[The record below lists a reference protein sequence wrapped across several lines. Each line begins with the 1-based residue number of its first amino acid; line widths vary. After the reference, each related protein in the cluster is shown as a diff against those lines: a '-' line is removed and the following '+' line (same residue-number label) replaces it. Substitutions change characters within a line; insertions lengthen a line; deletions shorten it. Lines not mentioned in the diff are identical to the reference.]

1 MSRKI
6 EGTATWTWHEE
17 AGGAWYVAL
26 DGRAVPPYLRQITVE
41 AIVDVGSD
49 GRVAGIKIIDAL
61 PPPPEGR
68 VVSAAP
74 DDLAGRVRD
83 AVRDEYGSVLC
94 AWVDQGTTRCCAVNV
109 PPHKCRCDAI
119 ARAAIAAMPAIEALQ
134 RQLSEARVEVISEG
148 IQCESWMRQTANLQS
163 LLAEAERQLSASR
176 AAEERMRAENARL
189 VEELAETRE
198 NLEEEER
205 SVSIYF
211 AETQAAKAALV
222 AMEKA
227 KNEYATLAHERGK
240 EVERLRAALQRLD
253 PALGT
258 S

>member
-74 DDLAGRVRD
+74 DDLAGLKVDPKTHASISASPKR
-83 AVRDEYGSVLC
+83 GLVL
-94 AWVDQGTTRCCAVNV
+94 
-109 PPHKCRCDAI
+109 
-119 ARAAIAAMPAIEALQ
+119 MEALGAIKALQ
-134 RQLSEARVEVISEG
+134 RQLAEAEAKHKAWADAWDIEHAAHLEDERQLSEARAAQSELVDLVKQAVAPLSDE
-148 IQCESWMRQTANLQS
+148 IEDLT
-163 LLAEAERQLSASR
+163 RQLSASR
-176 AAEERMRAENARL
+176 AAEESMLIRL
-189 VEELAETRE
+189 TPKETR
-198 NLEEEER
+198 
-205 SVSIYF
+205 
-211 AETQAAKAALV
+211 
-222 AMEKA
+222 
-227 KNEYATLAHERGK
+227 
-240 EVERLRAALQRLD
+240 
-253 PALGT
+253 P
-258 S
+258 

>member
-1 MSRKI
+1 M
-6 EGTATWTWHEE
+6 
-17 AGGAWYVAL
+17 
-26 DGRAVPPYLRQITVE
+26 
-41 AIVDVGSD
+41 
-49 GRVAGIKIIDAL
+49 
-61 PPPPEGR
+61 
-68 VVSAAP
+68 SAAP
-74 DDLAGRVRD
+74 DDLALLISDLRPGENELERR
-83 AVRDEYGSVLC
+83 A
-94 AWVDQGTTRCCAVNV
+94 A
-109 PPHKCRCDAI
+109 DAI
-119 ARAAIAAMPAIEALQ
+119 DSLGERLEEANNRAARAEVAIEALQ
-134 RQLSEARVEVISEG
+134 RQLAEAEAKHKAWADAWDIEHAAHLEDERQLSEARAAQSELVDLVKQAVAPLSDE
-148 IQCESWMRQTANLQS
+148 IEDLT
-163 LLAEAERQLSASR
+163 RQLSASR

>member
-1 MSRKI
+1 MAWLLIKLCGGIYFRLISWQLGTSAL
-6 EGTATWTWHEE
+6 EWHATATRRPRGVFIIRWVPELPATDQSPS
-17 AGGAWYVAL
+17 VAM
-26 DGRAVPPYLRQITVE
+26 GNNRI
-41 AIVDVGSD
+41 G
-49 GRVAGIKIIDAL
+49 
-61 PPPPEGR
+61 
-68 VVSAAP
+68 
-74 DDLAGRVRD
+74 
-83 AVRDEYGSVLC
+83 
-94 AWVDQGTTRCCAVNV
+94 
-109 PPHKCRCDAI
+109 
-119 ARAAIAAMPAIEALQ
+119 M
-134 RQLSEARVEVISEG
+134 
-148 IQCESWMRQTANLQS
+148 
-163 LLAEAERQLSASR
+163 
-176 AAEERMRAENARL
+176 EERMRAENARL

>member
-74 DDLAGRVRD
+74 DDLAGLKVDPKTHASISASPKR
-83 AVRDEYGSVLC
+83 GLVLME
-94 AWVDQGTTRCCAVNV
+94 ALG
-109 PPHKCRCDAI
+109 AI
-119 ARAAIAAMPAIEALQ
+119 KALQ
-134 RQLSEARVEVISEG
+134 RQL
-148 IQCESWMRQTANLQS
+148 
-163 LLAEAERQLSASR
+163 AEAE
-176 AAEERMRAENARL
+176 
-189 VEELAETRE
+189 
-198 NLEEEER
+198 
-205 SVSIYF
+205 
-211 AETQAAKAALV
+211 AKH
-222 AMEKA
+222 KA
-227 KNEYATLAHERGK
+227 WADAWG
-240 EVERLRAALQRLD
+240 
-253 PALGT
+253 GG
-258 S
+258 

>member
-134 RQLSEARVEVISEG
+134 RQLSEARAAQSELVDLVKQAVAPLSDE
-148 IQCESWMRQTANLQS
+148 IEDLT
-163 LLAEAERQLSASR
+163 RQLSASR

>member
-1 MSRKI
+1 MAIS
-6 EGTATWTWHEE
+6 T
-17 AGGAWYVAL
+17 
-26 DGRAVPPYLRQITVE
+26 LRH
-41 AIVDVGSD
+41 G
-49 GRVAGIKIIDAL
+49 
-61 PPPPEGR
+61 P
-68 VVSAAP
+68 
-74 DDLAGRVRD
+74 
-83 AVRDEYGSVLC
+83 YGSSAPTL
-94 AWVDQGTTRCCAVNV
+94 A
-109 PPHKCRCDAI
+109 DAI
-119 ARAAIAAMPAIEALQ
+119 DSLQ
-134 RQLSEARVEVISEG
+134 RQLSEARAAQSELVDLVKQAVAPLSDE
-148 IQCESWMRQTANLQS
+148 IEDLT
-163 LLAEAERQLSASR
+163 RQLSASR

>member
-1 MSRKI
+1 M
-6 EGTATWTWHEE
+6 
-17 AGGAWYVAL
+17 
-26 DGRAVPPYLRQITVE
+26 
-41 AIVDVGSD
+41 
-49 GRVAGIKIIDAL
+49 
-61 PPPPEGR
+61 
-68 VVSAAP
+68 
-74 DDLAGRVRD
+74 
-83 AVRDEYGSVLC
+83 
-94 AWVDQGTTRCCAVNV
+94 
-109 PPHKCRCDAI
+109 
-119 ARAAIAAMPAIEALQ
+119 EALGAIKALQ
-134 RQLSEARVEVISEG
+134 RQLAEAEAKHKAWADAWDIEHAAHLEDERQLSEARAAQSELVDLVKQAVAPLSDE
-148 IQCESWMRQTANLQS
+148 IEDLT
-163 LLAEAERQLSASR
+163 RQLSASR

>member
-74 DDLAGRVRD
+74 DDLARLILECRRVAD
-83 AVRDEYGSVLC
+83 LHHYNEVWL
-94 AWVDQGTTRCCAVNV
+94 
-109 PPHKCRCDAI
+109 
-119 ARAAIAAMPAIEALQ
+119 AADAIEALQ
-134 RQLSEARVEVISEG
+134 RQLPEARAAQSELVDLVKQAVAPLSDE
-148 IQCESWMRQTANLQS
+148 IEDLT
-163 LLAEAERQLSASR
+163 RQLSASR
-176 AAEERMRAENARL
+176 AAEERMRALLERVLAANIARGCAPEHARIGL
-189 VEELAETRE
+189 IYDIHAALSPPAAETPKA
-198 NLEEEER
+198 EEDG
-205 SVSIYF
+205 
-211 AETQAAKAALV
+211 A
-222 AMEKA
+222 
-227 KNEYATLAHERGK
+227 
-240 EVERLRAALQRLD
+240 
-253 PALGT
+253 
-258 S
+258 

>member
-74 DDLAGRVRD
+74 DDLARLVAMAISTLRHGP
-83 AVRDEYGSVLC
+83 YGSSAPTL
-94 AWVDQGTTRCCAVNV
+94 A
-109 PPHKCRCDAI
+109 DAI
-119 ARAAIAAMPAIEALQ
+119 DSLQ
-134 RQLSEARVEVISEG
+134 RQLSGARETVKDLECEISLRALGRKE
-148 IQCESWMRQTANLQS
+148 I
-163 LLAEAERQLSASR
+163 ERQLSASR

>member
-74 DDLAGRVRD
+74 DDLAGLKVECRRVAD
-83 AVRDEYGSVLC
+83 LHHYNEVWL
-94 AWVDQGTTRCCAVNV
+94 
-109 PPHKCRCDAI
+109 
-119 ARAAIAAMPAIEALQ
+119 AADAIEALQ
-134 RQLSEARVEVISEG
+134 RQLSEARAAQSELVDLVKQAVAPLSDE
-148 IQCESWMRQTANLQS
+148 IEDLT
-163 LLAEAERQLSASR
+163 RQLSASR